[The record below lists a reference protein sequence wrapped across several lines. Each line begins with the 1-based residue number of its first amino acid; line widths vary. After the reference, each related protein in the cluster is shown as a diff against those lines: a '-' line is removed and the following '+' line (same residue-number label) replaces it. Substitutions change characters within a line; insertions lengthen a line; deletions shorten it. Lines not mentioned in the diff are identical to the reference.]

1 MYVPD
6 LLLPLSSAAYTFQEA
21 TRIAGLVEST
31 LGAEPLPKD
40 TDVFELSRILPKVS
54 SELNFVNFSL

>member
-40 TDVFELSRILPKVS
+40 TDVFELSRILPEGKQ
-54 SELNFVNFSL
+54 